1 MNIKYYWGEL
11 ILKFYLTQEP
21 EIHTNNIWQSVLP
34 FSADFRILASG
45 SGGHKSTIFKT
56 KNSPI
61 SELTHVIFKEI
72 EYERR
77 QKY

>member
-1 MNIKYYWGEL
+1 LGRINPK
-11 ILKFYLTQEP
+11 ILLDSRT
-21 EIHTNNIWQSVLP
+21 EIHTNNIWQSVPP

-61 SELTHVIFKEI
+61 SELTNVIFKEI